1 MGDTQGEKKTGA
13 GSVINI
19 NRRRRRWLRVP
30 VADREALQ
38 GQILVSQRTM
48 LQANPDHSKQ

>member
-1 MGDTQGEKKTGA
+1 MGDTQGEKKMGA

-30 VADREALQ
+30 VADTEKHCKSRSCE
-38 GQILVSQRTM
+38 
-48 LQANPDHSKQ
+48 SKDDASGKSRP